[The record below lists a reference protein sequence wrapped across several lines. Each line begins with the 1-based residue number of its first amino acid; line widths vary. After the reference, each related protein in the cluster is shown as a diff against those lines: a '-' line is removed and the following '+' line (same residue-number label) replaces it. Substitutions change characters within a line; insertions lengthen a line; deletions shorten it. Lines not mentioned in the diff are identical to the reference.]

1 MGYVDLHS
9 LAEDAGQAVAKI
21 EDLDWGFWVNAPLNL
36 ADNRVYDLEPYT
48 AKMLSYM
55 FQVPIPRGE
64 SPKYFGEDALGKIQ
78 SQLKPSPM
86 SERFM
91 YGLRNGCVS
100 LESLTLLT
108 NSPKCPYTL
117 HITQDGHSDCR
128 ITFILNYD
136 MTTHGQI

>member
-1 MGYVDLHS
+1 VDLHS
-9 LAEDAGQAVAKI
+9 LAEDAGQAVAEI
-21 EDLDWGFWVNAPLNL
+21 EDLDWEFWVNAPFYST
-36 ADNRVYDLEPYT
+36 DKREYDLKPYIT
-48 AKMLSYM
+48 KMLSYM

-64 SPKYFGEDALGKIQ
+64 SPKYFGEDALGKIY
-78 SQLKPSPM
+78 SQLKPSPA

-91 YGLRNGCVS
+91 DELRNGRMS

-117 HITQDGHSDCR
+117 HITQEGTSYCR
-128 ITFILNYD
+128 FTFILNYD

>member
-1 MGYVDLHS
+1 MGYMDLYS
-9 LAEDAGQAVAKI
+9 LTEDTGQAVAKI
-21 EDLDWGFWVNAPLNL
+21 EDLAYGFWVCVPVNFTN
-36 ADNRVYDLEPYT
+36 NKKYGLEPYM

-55 FQVPIPRGE
+55 FQVPLPRDE

-78 SQLKPSPM
+78 SQLKPSPV

-91 YGLRNGCVS
+91 DGLRNGCVS